1 VLHIL
6 DGVRWFPGARLPA
19 ILAVAGLAVLLAGCG
34 ASPEKPQESRETD
47 ANGVP
52 VVHIPARYAT
62 GLAQDVETL
71 AGLFETAFVGE
82 VTGEGAQREE
92 RAPGSRNRL
101 PVSVYTVR
109 VISSASDVPAGTI
122 VEVEQLGG
130 LIESD
135 TGAVRVLSEGDS
147 PIESGARYLFIVS
160 KYDSGAYRGS
170 PLSRFPVLDGRIVA
184 PQGWE
189 ELGASQEL
197 AGLSPQAALERAA
210 AHVR

>member
-1 VLHIL
+1 VLAL
-6 DGVRWFPGARLPA
+6 
-19 ILAVAGLAVLLAGCG
+19 LLAGCG
-34 ASPEKPQESRETD
+34 GSREEAPGPVGED
-47 ANGVP
+47 ADSVP

-135 TGAVRVLSEGDS
+135 TGVVRVLSEGDS

-170 PLSRFPVLDGRIVA
+170 PLSRFPVTDGLVAA

-197 AGLSPQAALERAA
+197 AGLTPEAALERAA
-210 AHVR
+210 SHVR